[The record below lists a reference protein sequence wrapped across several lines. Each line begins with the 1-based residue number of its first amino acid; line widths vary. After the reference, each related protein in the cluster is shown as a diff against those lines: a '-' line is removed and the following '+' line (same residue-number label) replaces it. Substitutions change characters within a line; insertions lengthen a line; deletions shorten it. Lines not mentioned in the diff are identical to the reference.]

1 MIPANPI
8 ISFKLPKIIPVDTL
22 LSLNAT
28 ASAPDSS
35 SFTYQW
41 TINGHLESGQDQF
54 YYFSSVKNYSVS
66 LTVTDSLGATTTISH
81 YIDVVALESNTT
93 IVIGYHLKTIGPDDY
108 YTIKVQ
114 STDGIDI
121 TEAFLGDNQL
131 TLTLINETTTSS
143 GTIAYYNLTLL
154 QSDYPAGAHSLNV
167 ISFNSQS
174 QSNHVTIPFSVSS
187 QYSSSSFSFETIIQF
202 FGGFS
207 NFLVLILTLA
217 GVVIAYS
224 SLSKEA
230 NPDVVIQE
238 TGKKGK
244 TKSVVLKGRRK
255 K

>member
-1 MIPANPI
+1 M
-8 ISFKLPKIIPVDTL
+8 
-22 LSLNAT
+22 
-28 ASAPDSS
+28 
-35 SFTYQW
+35 
-41 TINGHLESGQDQF
+41 
-54 YYFSSVKNYSVS
+54 
-66 LTVTDSLGATTTISH
+66 
-81 YIDVVALESNTT
+81 
-93 IVIGYHLKTIGPDDY
+93 IGYHLKTIGPDDY

-121 TEAFLGDNQL
+121 TEAFLEDNQL
-131 TLTLINETTTSS
+131 TLTLINETTTIS

-154 QSDYPAGAHSLNV
+154 QSDYPAGTHSLNV

-174 QSNHVTIPFSVSS
+174 QSNHITIPFTVSS

-224 SLSKEA
+224 SLSRGA

-244 TKSVVLKGRRK
+244 TKSVVLKGKRK